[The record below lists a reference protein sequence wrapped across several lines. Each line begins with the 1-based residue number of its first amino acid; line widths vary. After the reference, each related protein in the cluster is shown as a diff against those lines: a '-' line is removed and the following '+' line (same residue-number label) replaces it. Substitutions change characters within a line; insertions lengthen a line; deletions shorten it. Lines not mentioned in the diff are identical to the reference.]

1 MDEPRSIRSKILTRD
16 QLLARRAQA
25 RADGLAVVQCHGCF
39 DIVHPGHIRHL
50 QHAAQQGDLLLVTI
64 TADAVLNKG
73 DGRPLFPGHLRAEN
87 LAAISCVDWV
97 YVNPDPTAETLLD
110 HVQPDVYVKGRE
122 YEFNDDPRF
131 AAERQAVE
139 RHGGRIVFSSGDVVF
154 SSTALVQ
161 AMEHAE
167 DATHAQ
173 LHRLQGAHDLTPA
186 TLTSVLHKAQ
196 GARVL
201 VIGEVLVDTYI
212 HCDRPNVASES
223 PVLSLRP
230 LEQVSFDG
238 GSAIVAAHLAA
249 LGAKP
254 ILITALPR
262 RPEAHALQRRLQAL
276 GVEVRAVEVDGAL
289 LEKQRFLVGPQKV
302 MKLDHVRTL
311 TLDAAARAR
320 LRDEAIHAAH
330 GCSAAIAVDFGL
342 GLFTARSMSEFAA
355 AVRPHVQLLTGDVS
369 GRRAGLRSMEHFDAL
384 FPSEMELREA
394 TGDFDDSLNAVV
406 WALMHETHAQRV
418 VVTMG
423 DEGLIAFER
432 TPEGSASDA
441 WASRVAGEHIP
452 PLVRHA
458 VDPLGCGDALLAVAT
473 LAMTTGATFA
483 QSVYLGACAAA
494 THAMRPGN
502 PPLNPAELQ
511 RTIDRLGGSRL
522 AVHTTGIAPRAVV

>member
-1 MDEPRSIRSKILTRD
+1 MDQPWTLPSKVLTRE

-25 RADGLAVVQCHGCF
+25 RAEGLTVVQCHGCF

-73 DGRPLFPGHLRAEN
+73 QGRPLFPGHLRAEN
-87 LAAISCVDWV
+87 LAAIACVDWV

-110 HVQPDVYVKGRE
+110 AVQPDVYVKGRE

-131 AAERQAVE
+131 RAERQAVE
-139 RHGGRIVFSSGDVVF
+139 RSGGRVVFSSGDVVF

-167 DATHAQ
+167 DTTHAQ
-173 LHRLQGAHDLTPA
+173 LQRLHGAHDLA
-186 TLTSVLHKAQ
+186 TASLAGVLHRAQ
-196 GARVL
+196 GKRIL
-201 VIGEVLVDTYI
+201 VTGEALIDTYV

-249 LGAKP
+249 LGARP
-254 ILITALPR
+254 ILVTALPR
-262 RPEAHALQRRLQAL
+262 RPEAQALRKRLESL
-276 GVEVRAVEVDGAL
+276 GVEVRAIDVEGAL

-302 MKLDHVRTL
+302 MKLDLVRPL
-311 TLDAAARAR
+311 TLDAAARTR
-320 LRDEAIHAAH
+320 LRDEAVDAARS
-330 GCSAAIAVDFGL
+330 CAAAIAVDFGL
-342 GLFTARSMSEFAA
+342 GLFTARSLSEFAS
-355 AVRPHVQLLTGDVS
+355 AVRPHVELLTGDVS
-369 GRRAGLRSMEHFDAL
+369 GRRAGLRSMMHFDAL
-384 FPSEMELREA
+384 FPSEAELRDA
-394 TGDFDDSLNAVV
+394 MGDYDDSLNAVV
-406 WALMHETHAQRV
+406 WALMSETHTRRV
-418 VVTMG
+418 IVTMG

-432 TPEGSASDA
+432 DPNAAAQNA
-441 WASRVAGEHIP
+441 WASRVTSEHVP

-458 VDPLGCGDALLAVAT
+458 VDPLGCGDALLATAT
-473 LAMTTGATFA
+473 LAMSAGATYA

-494 THAMRPGN
+494 SHAMRPGN
-502 PPLNPAELQ
+502 PPANPADLQ

-522 AVHTTGIAPRAVV
+522 TVHTTGIAPRAVV